1 MPKVTDEHLEA
12 KREVILHAAIACFAR
27 DGFHKTKMSDI
38 AEMAGVSDGLA
49 YRYFSGKEEIIQA
62 AVQMATGMRD
72 PVDPETLDHED
83 VDSMIE
89 LIYRSG
95 FQRFDLPDRRTT
107 VGVRMRSWS
116 EGLENDEVREQVVS
130 RWHKYGPVDAEVWS
144 RAQASGRVD
153 GDLDPEAITQV
164 MMAIHDG
171 LDLRWALDPTFDIE
185 GCREVV
191 IALIKGQFRTE
202 GASDREEEK

>member
-1 MPKVTDEHLEA
+1 MPKVTEEHLEA

-49 YRYFSGKEEIIQA
+49 YRYFSGKDEIIQE
-62 AVQMATGMRD
+62 AVQMATGSRD

-83 VDSMIE
+83 VDSMID
-89 LIYRSG
+89 LVYRSG
-95 FQRFDLPDRRTT
+95 FQRFGLPDRKTT

-116 EGLENDEVREQVVS
+116 ESLENEEVRDQVVG
-130 RWHKYGPVDAEVWS
+130 RWRKYEPVDRDVWT
-144 RAQASGRVD
+144 RAQAKGWVAK
-153 GDLDPEAITQV
+153 DLDPGAITQV

-171 LDLRWALDPTFDIE
+171 LDLRWALDPTIDIE
-185 GCREVV
+185 GCRDVL
-191 IALIKGQFRTE
+191 IAMVKGHFRTD
-202 GASDREEEK
+202 GD